1 MHYTSNG
8 IHLRRSAR
16 SRVGFSV
23 IFRQTSSRRSER
35 INCTSAPTLSLQ
47 STVHTLKSFESRPSS
62 ERCKRN
68 IASSAVSPYRRIVS
82 PSFYCVSR
90 RTGGRMEWLTCTG
103 SSLSLHQ
110 SSYRGVSPDSSFCPS
125 HMVGI
130 FIAHLCRN
138 SNCSLESGPLL
149 RCVPSSYKSAKITY
163 RNVP

>member
-1 MHYTSNG
+1 MHHTSNG
-8 IHLRRSAR
+8 IHLRRSPHLP
-16 SRVGFSV
+16 VGFSV

-47 STVHTLKSFESRPSS
+47 STVHTLKSFESRPSL

-90 RTGGRMEWLTCTG
+90 RTGGWMEWLTCTG

-110 SSYRGVSPDSSFCPS
+110 SSYRGVSPDSNFCPS
-125 HMVGI
+125 HIVGI
-130 FIAHLCRN
+130 LIAHLCLK
-138 SNCSLESGPLL
+138 SNCSLESGPFLGFK
-149 RCVPSSYKSAKITY
+149 PSNYRSAKII
-163 RNVP
+163 N